1 MRGKEEG
8 DILVKKKKLII
19 GAVAINR
26 GVGVTF
32 FWEKQFLSQHNLLNS
47 IHI

>member
-26 GVGVTF
+26 GVGVGVTF
-32 FWEKQFLSQHNLLNS
+32 FGRNNFCPS
-47 IHI
+47 ITY

>member
-32 FWEKQFLSQHNLLNS
+32 FGRNNFCPS
-47 IHI
+47 ITY